1 MIKTTLIYY
10 DLSGQTCRWDWKYQN
25 VICFQKHFSFK
36 IIHLANKNSLIKLI
50 NLFIK
55 SENQSKGIEIK
66 QLSMK
71 KRKKLK
77 SKY

>member
-1 MIKTTLIYY
+1 MQVGLEISKCNLFPKTFFF
-10 DLSGQTCRWDWKYQN
+10 QN
-25 VICFQKHFSFK
+25 YTS
-36 IIHLANKNSLIKLI
+36 ANKNSLIKLI